1 MRFLVFAATGREK
14 LELNAGPWLLFLKAD
29 AVWYRDS
36 KYFFWFIAKSDLVSS
51 FWKGDSEEFKGSRI
65 PAAEFH
71 VLLCL
76 AVPLKA
82 LIWYFSSF
90 SLNSGP
96 LLKQVA
102 QMSCRDKLTNPKVEV
117 AELIWKR
124 KMKIS
129 PEMVWE
135 PYTVFKAAAIAG
147 RARVAFPSLGRW

>member
-1 MRFLVFAATGREK
+1 MRFLVFATTGREK
-14 LELNAGPWLLFLKAD
+14 LELNAGPWLLALKAD
-29 AVWYRDS
+29 ADWYRGS

-65 PAAEFH
+65 PAAELH

-76 AVPLKA
+76 AVSLKA
-82 LIWYFSSF
+82 LVWYFSSF
-90 SLNSGP
+90 FLSSGP

-117 AELIWKR
+117 AELIWER
-124 KMKIS
+124 KWKIA
-129 PEMVWE
+129 PKLVWE

-147 RARVAFPSLGRW
+147 IARVAFPFLVRW

>member
-1 MRFLVFAATGREK
+1 MSFLVFATTGREK
-14 LELNAGPWLLFLKAD
+14 LELNAGPWLFALKAD
-29 AVWYRDS
+29 AVWCRDS

-76 AVPLKA
+76 AVSLKA
-82 LIWYFSSF
+82 LIWYFCSF

-102 QMSCRDKLTNPKVEV
+102 QMSYRDKLISPKVEFT
-117 AELIWKR
+117 ELIWK
-124 KMKIS
+124 KEDENS
-129 PEMVWE
+129 P
-135 PYTVFKAAAIAG
+135 KAG
-147 RARVAFPSLGRW
+147 FGTLHSLQSCSSARVAFPFLGRW